1 MMISIH
7 LVLKNTQCEGTDAKV
22 VAPVLFQSISAQIY
36 LGRCSTTTCE
46 HKSLRQTNQEQ
57 FYSEFNSKDILLC
70 GTNFLCRTKRTITQI
85 IALELMCGGNVEP
98 NPGPETATVATQPRE
113 TLEDRDLHKDSTTL
127 VTTYNVRGLNDE
139 KKLRHCLNRVYK
151 GCISKNS
158 DYIICLQETYIT
170 GPGRIP
176 FLWRGNFHLTPG
188 RGNSCGCLTLLSSHL
203 NIIQAVNIDD
213 RAHVLALQKSSEPN
227 VSIIVA
233 NIYAPNPNTQDKI
246 EFFEQVFDQIS
257 TLSERF
263 SCDNILAI
271 GDFNLVFKE
280 NETKNRNITSQ
291 EKRVASFVKDQM
303 AGLNLS
309 DSWSDRSAFT
319 WRRPNSNIFSTIDR
333 ILYSKAHLKLNA
345 IRGNWSYGYSDHA
358 AVRGGFSYL
367 NKKAPMRSKITRLD
381 PSLARNKDISLAIVE
396 DYDEMMTTVPPHWNP
411 HMKLEFAKVCIRT
424 VVEKAQADRK
434 MKEKAEEDEVNDELE
449 IAVDKLAGGTARN
462 ENTLIDYIEDL
473 RARKAVLIDEKGAR
487 LAERLGTKWHNEGE
501 KSTKYFLR
509 LLNRSSPDSFV
520 SLSKDDGTEL
530 TDQDLIEKEIVEF
543 YKKLYEEGDQIHYNN
558 DPTFFNEIVPISDQD
573 DAAVTRRITPDELRE
588 TLHGCSDSAPG
599 PDGIPYSIIGLLWSS
614 FGKLLCEAWD
624 YSLLTGELTAS
635 HKTSYLRLIPKAGKD
650 IKKLTNWRP
659 ITLSNCD
666 HKLITKTYSKRLCL
680 KLASKIEE
688 RQTAY
693 LKGRLI
699 NDNIRAI
706 ISTIDLAN
714 VEQLSGLI
722 VALDAKKAF
731 DSVDHNYIEKCLI
744 SFGCSRFVGIFRI
757 LYKNL
762 RTSIIINGKIVNGFS
777 IKRGV
782 KQGDALSCII
792 FIMCMEPLL
801 RNIEANRAIGAIKSR
816 TLDKELPKA
825 YAYADDVNG
834 VLIDSEAA
842 LQAVFTEYERLT
854 AISGLEL
861 NADKTELMRIGNQN
875 ENNYTILYLRKQYRL
890 TSCAKIKINGIFFQ
904 KDRQEMLNSNVDAV
918 ITKMDRHFRQ
928 WSRRGLSTMGKILIA
943 KTFGISQ
950 LIYLL
955 QSVAITDVHLKKINQ
970 IVFKFIWNRHYLA
983 AKAPERIKRQIV
995 CNSVRNGGFGMID
1008 INQLDDSLKLRAL
1021 GRLLVSEHPFN
1032 KLIKDRLNL
1041 DSYWCPELNV
1051 RCDSVITRAIHL
1063 LKLDRAKLWSD
1074 PASDSDRNVMASIRH
1089 EKIKNIVSTRGQG
1102 SLDFFQIWTRGARR
1116 LGDLT
1121 RQELAR
1127 LGRHIDPTRIHKLEL
1142 ALVYNLPP
1150 PPDEF
1155 ASSFYINK
1163 KHKHLGKIT
1172 SKEFRT
1178 NRTAD
1183 SPILEFKLGVRLSES
1198 DSRTWSLRLSKL
1210 TSTKHKNI
1218 LLRVVHG
1225 DIYTQSKLHRFGL
1238 ADNDTCPRCNHTEDL
1253 RHKFIECDYV
1263 KRIWSA
1269 VEGYL
1274 NSTNLDID
1282 QDLKILAAYP
1292 GASLTAMTLTAEIM
1306 QMILQLK
1313 PDQNFLRHP
1322 KSFVE
1327 RAIKSLKVKEGN
1339 KKIKNDFI
1347 QMLGGDRTE

>member
-1 MMISIH
+1 M
-7 LVLKNTQCEGTDAKV
+7 
-22 VAPVLFQSISAQIY
+22 
-36 LGRCSTTTCE
+36 CS
-46 HKSLRQTNQEQ
+46 
-57 FYSEFNSKDILLC
+57 
-70 GTNFLCRTKRTITQI
+70 
-85 IALELMCGGNVEP
+85 GNVAP
-98 NPGPETATVATQPRE
+98 NPGPATPTAATAATQSRE
-113 TLEDRDLHKDSTTL
+113 NLENRELHKESTTL

-139 KKLRHCLNRVYK
+139 KKLRHCLNRVYT
-151 GCISKNS
+151 GSSSKNT
-158 DYIICLQETYIT
+158 DYITCLQETYIT

-188 RGNSCGCLTLLSSHL
+188 RGNSCGCLTLVSSHL

-213 RAHVLALQKSSEPN
+213 RAHVLAIQKSNENN
-227 VSIIVA
+227 VSIIAA
-233 NIYAPNPNTQDKI
+233 NIYAPNPNTHEKI
-246 EFFEQVFDQIS
+246 DFFEKVFEQIS
-257 TLSERF
+257 TLSERY
-263 SCDNILAI
+263 SCDNIIAA
-271 GDFNLVFKE
+271 GDFNLVFNE
-280 NETKNRNITSQ
+280 SETKNRNVTSQ
-291 EKRVASFVKDQM
+291 EKRVARFVKDQM
-303 AGLNLS
+303 AVLNLA
-309 DSWSDRSAFT
+309 DGWTDRTGFT
-319 WRRPNSNIFSTIDR
+319 WKRPNSNIFSTIDR
-333 ILYSKAHLKLNA
+333 ILYSKLHLKLN
-345 IRGNWSYGYSDHA
+345 IIKENWSYGYSDHA
-358 AVRGGFSYL
+358 AVRAGLSCL
-367 NKKAPMRSKITRLD
+367 NKKAPIRSKIPRLD
-381 PSLARNKDISLAIVE
+381 PSLARDKVRSLAIIR
-396 DYDEMMTTVPPHWNP
+396 DYDEMMSTIPAHWNP
-411 HMKLEFAKVCIRT
+411 HMKLEFAKMCIRT

-434 MKEKAEEDEVNDELE
+434 KIERAEEEEVNDELE
-449 IAVDKLAGGTARN
+449 ISINKLASGTARN

-473 RARKAVLIDEKGAR
+473 RARKAVLIDIKGER

-530 TDQDLIEKEIVEF
+530 TDQELIEQEIVEF
-543 YKKLYEEGDQIHYNN
+543 YRKLYEEGDRIHYNN

-573 DAAVTRRITPDELRE
+573 DVDVTRRITPDELRA
-588 TLHGCSDSAPG
+588 TLHDCSDSAPG

-680 KLASKIEE
+680 KLESKIEE

-706 ISTIDLAN
+706 MSTINLAN
-714 VEQLSGLI
+714 AEQLNGLI
-722 VALDAKKAF
+722 VSLDAKKAF
-731 DSVDHNYIEKCLI
+731 DSVDHNYIERCLQ

-757 LYKNL
+757 LYKDL
-762 RTSIIINGKIVNGFS
+762 RTNILINGKVVNGYS
-777 IKRGV
+777 IRRGV

-792 FIMCMEPLL
+792 FILCMEPLL
-801 RNIEANRAIGAIKSR
+801 KNMEANPAIGAIRSR
-816 TLDKELPKA
+816 TLLKELPKA

-842 LQAVFTEYERLT
+842 LQAVFTEYQRLT
-854 AISGLEL
+854 TTSGLEL

-875 ENNYTILYLRKQYRL
+875 ENNYTIMYLGKQYRL
-890 TSCAKIKINGIFFQ
+890 TSSVKIKINGILFQ
-904 KDRQEMLNSNVDAV
+904 NDRQEMLDTNVEAV
-918 ITKMDRHFRQ
+918 ISKMDRHFRQ
-928 WSRRGLSTMGKILIA
+928 WARRGLSTMGKILIA
-943 KTFGISQ
+943 KTYGISQ

-955 QSVAITDVHLKKINQ
+955 QSATITDVHFKKINQ
-970 IVFKFIWNRHYLA
+970 TLFKFIWNRHYLA

-995 CNSVRNGGFGMID
+995 CSAVKNGGFGMID

-1021 GRLLVSEHPFN
+1021 GRLLVSKHPFN

-1041 DSYWCPELNV
+1041 DSYWCPKIDVE
-1051 RCDSVITRAIHL
+1051 CDSVITRAVDL
-1063 LKLDRAKLWSD
+1063 LKLDRQKLWRD
-1074 PASDSDRNVMASIRH
+1074 PAIDSDRNVLAAIRN
-1089 EKIKNIVSTRGQG
+1089 EKIRNVVGVRGQG

-1127 LGRHIDPTRIHKLEL
+1127 LSRHLDPEKIHKLGL
-1142 ALVYNLPP
+1142 AIDYNIPP
-1150 PPDEF
+1150 PPAEF
-1155 ASSFYINK
+1155 ASTYRINK
-1163 KHKHLGKIT
+1163 KHKPLGNIS

-1178 NRTAD
+1178 ARTND
-1183 SPILEFKLGVRLSES
+1183 SPTLEFKIGLRLAES
-1198 DSRTWSLRLSKL
+1198 DSLTWSLSLSKL
-1210 TSTKHKNI
+1210 TSTRHKNI
-1218 LLRVVHG
+1218 LLRGVHG

-1238 ADNDTCPRCNHTEDL
+1238 ADNEKCPRCDATEDL
-1253 RHKFIECDYV
+1253 RHKFLECDYI
-1263 KRIWSA
+1263 KRIWA
-1269 VEGYL
+1269 AAEIYL
-1274 NSTNLDID
+1274 KSTNLDINS
-1282 QDLKILAAYP
+1282 DLKVFAAHP
-1292 GASLTAMTLTAEIM
+1292 NASLTTMTLTAEILL
-1306 QMILQLK
+1306 MILQLK
-1313 PDQNFLRHP
+1313 PEQNFLRHP

-1347 QMLGGDRTE
+1347 QMLGSNATQ